1 MVAEKGV
8 SGAEEAVRF
17 GVLGATSRIAQKA
30 VLPALRA
37 EASCVVAATASLSSD
52 DYDGFGA
59 ARAYRSYQELL
70 EDPSVEAVYIPL
82 PNSMHEEWTMKAAE
96 AGKHVLCEKPLAV
109 TAAAAG
115 RMANACEDAHVC
127 LMEAYMTPFHPRS
140 EALNRALAQG
150 ELGELRFGF
159 TSFTFSL
166 ETPDHRW
173 RRDMGGGALLDVGI
187 YCLAPLL
194 QASGR
199 APRELMAAAVM
210 RDDVDASF
218 SGRLDFGEGFTAAFE
233 CSFEAPFHQL
243 LMITGTEAALVLER
257 PFTHRVEDRKLLRR
271 ARDGSVEEISCGGA
285 DPYQGMV
292 AHFAAQ
298 VRGRVESARPPAA
311 SIELLELQDRLMAA
325 AGG

>member
-1 MVAEKGV
+1 VGERDG
-8 SGAEEAVRF
+8 SGADAAVRF
-17 GVLGATSRIAQKA
+17 GVLGATARIAQKA

-37 EASCVVAATASLSSD
+37 EPSCAVAATASLSSD

-59 ARAYRSYQELL
+59 ARAYRSYQDLL
-70 EDPSVEAVYIPL
+70 EDPAVEAVYIPL
-82 PNSMHEEWTMKAAE
+82 PNSMHEEWTLEAAQ
-96 AGKHVLCEKPLAV
+96 AGKHVLCEKPLAP

-115 RMANACEDAHVC
+115 RMAKACEDAGVC

-140 EALNRALAQG
+140 EALARTLAHG

-159 TSFTFSL
+159 ASFTFSL
-166 ETPDHRW
+166 QIPDHRW
-173 RRDMGGGALLDVGI
+173 RHDMGGGALLDVGI

-194 QASGR
+194 RAAGR
-199 APRELMAAAVM
+199 PPRDLMASAVM

-218 SGRLDFGEGFTAAFE
+218 SARLDFGEGFTAAFE

-243 LMITGTEAALVLER
+243 LMITGTETALMLER
-257 PFTHRVEDRKLLRR
+257 PFTHRVEDRKVFRR
-271 ARDGSVEEISCGGA
+271 AKDGTLGEISCGGA

-298 VRGRVESARPPAA
+298 VRGRVESARPPSA
-311 SIELLELQDRLMAA
+311 SIELLELQDRLAA
-325 AGG
+325 TARR